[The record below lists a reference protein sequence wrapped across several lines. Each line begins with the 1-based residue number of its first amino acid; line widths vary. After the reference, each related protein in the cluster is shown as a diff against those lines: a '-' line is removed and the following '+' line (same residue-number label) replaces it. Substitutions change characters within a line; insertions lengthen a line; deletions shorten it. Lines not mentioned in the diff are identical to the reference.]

1 MRDSDA
7 DARIADRIRAI
18 YAAIDGLLGV
28 EVSVREGV
36 VLLSGNVEWAD
47 AALQAEPSRQRR
59 GRGACGQCHPPRSRG
74 GPHDQFDR
82 RFVREP
88 GHAAC
93 ACPSLGVAIL
103 VALGVVAL
111 SRWLAAWQA
120 LWRWFAPN
128 PFVAEV
134 AASAVRFAGILAGLN
149 FALEMFGATAL
160 LGAFPG
166 VGGLIGIAIGFAV
179 RDTIDNH
186 ISSIMLSV
194 CQHEGR

>member
-1 MRDSDA
+1 M
-7 DARIADRIRAI
+7 
-18 YAAIDGLLGV
+18 
-28 EVSVREGV
+28 
-36 VLLSGNVEWAD
+36 
-47 AALQAEPSRQRR
+47 
-59 GRGACGQCHPPRSRG
+59 
-74 GPHDQFDR
+74 
-82 RFVREP
+82 
-88 GHAAC
+88 
-93 ACPSLGVAIL
+93 AIL